1 MNNENNLKE
10 IDKRN
15 QMKEDGNQMKED
27 GIQIE
32 KTKTSVLKKCFSLS
46 LSKYMMKRF

>member
-10 IDKRN
+10 IDKR
-15 QMKEDGNQMKED
+15 NQMKED